1 MEDSRKIKAIQI
13 AKSKTIFAGVDG
25 WTVPSQSSNKRYFVR
40 KDFSCTCPDHQSR
53 NVICKHALAVK
64 YYLHIE
70 KPNGTT
76 EKVRLTY
83 PQAWHAYNEAQKA
96 EVNQFEVLLKDL
108 LENIEEP
115 EYVFGRPSLSQKA
128 LLFCAIQKVYSQL
141 SSRRA
146 YSLFKNAEAKQCL
159 EKVPNFNAI
168 NKFLNKAEITPILKA
183 LVGVSAA
190 PLKAVESD
198 FAIDSSGFRTT
209 RFNEY
214 CKEKH
219 DTKRE
224 HQWVK
229 AHICCGTKTN
239 VVCSVEITGENG
251 ADSPQFIPL
260 AKTATNNGFNI
271 QEITGDLA
279 YSSRANIEFIS
290 ENKGIAYIPFK
301 SNATGKARGSLIWKR
316 MFHYFK
322 FKEAEFL
329 EHYHKRSNVEST
341 FMAIKTKFG
350 DCLKSKN
357 FVSQTNELLCKIIA
371 YNVVVLIHE
380 MHELGINIKLNLN

>member
-1 MEDSRKIKAIQI
+1 
-13 AKSKTIFAGVDG
+13 
-25 WTVPSQSSNKRYFVR
+25 
-40 KDFSCTCPDHQSR
+40 
-53 NVICKHALAVK
+53 
-64 YYLHIE
+64 
-70 KPNGTT
+70 
-76 EKVRLTY
+76 
-83 PQAWHAYNEAQKA
+83 
-96 EVNQFEVLLKDL
+96 
-108 LENIEEP
+108 
-115 EYVFGRPSLSQKA
+115 
-128 LLFCAIQKVYSQL
+128 
-141 SSRRA
+141 
-146 YSLFKNAEAKQCL
+146 
-159 EKVPNFNAI
+159 
-168 NKFLNKAEITPILKA
+168 LNKAEITPILKA